1 MPKPIVVMNKHLIQI
16 VIYSSKTE
24 INLTKFVI
32 EVETDNPDSLPKLV
46 WKDKNNK
53 INLGEDSFYFFV
65 FLYLFFYFWSNPD
78 TRNTLDP

>member
-53 INLGEDSFYFFV
+53 INI
-65 FLYLFFYFWSNPD
+65 WSNPD